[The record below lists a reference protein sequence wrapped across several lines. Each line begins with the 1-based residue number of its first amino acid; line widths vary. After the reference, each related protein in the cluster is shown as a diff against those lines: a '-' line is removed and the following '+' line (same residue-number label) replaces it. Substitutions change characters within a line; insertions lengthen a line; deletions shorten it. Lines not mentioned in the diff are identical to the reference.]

1 MSDPAVVAGAVAVS
15 AADTSIALGA
25 SVGSGTVDVAGA
37 SGTGV
42 DTPMGT
48 ALCGAVDSLGV
59 KIGELIDNFDLGKA
73 LWGTLSC
80 SYAGLTACVG
90 ITLVVGVALLGSSI
104 PILFLT
110 CSKVLNN
117 RLLAP
122 RAPTPFASKV
132 VSSRTT
138 ISSQVRPSKHCVY
151 LWRRSPLNHA
161 GISLSI
167 SGSKSSSRGEAMK
180 VALSNP
186 PVFNAALL
194 RALGGGRKLLL
205 RRALAG

>member
-1 MSDPAVVAGAVAVS
+1 MSDSAGA
-15 AADTSIALGA
+15 ADISMALGA
-25 SVGSGTVDVAGA
+25 SVGSGTVDVADA

-42 DTPMGT
+42 GTIAGT
-48 ALCGAVDSLGV
+48 ALSGTVYSLGV

-80 SYAGLTACVG
+80 SYTDLAAGVG
-90 ITLVVGVALLGSSI
+90 ITLVVGVALLGSSK

-122 RAPTPFASKV
+122 RAATPFASKV
-132 VSSRTT
+132 ASSRTT
-138 ISSQVRPSKHCVY
+138 ISSQARPSKHCVY
-151 LWRRSPLNHA
+151 LWRRSPLNHP

-186 PVFNAALL
+186 LLFNAALL

>member
-1 MSDPAVVAGAVAVS
+1 MGVMGASDIS
-15 AADTSIALGA
+15 MALGA
-25 SVGSGTVDVAGA
+25 SVGADVAGA
-37 SGTGV
+37 SGSEAGAI
-42 DTPMGT
+42 MAT
-48 ALCGAVDSLGV
+48 ALDSLGL
-59 KIGELIDNFDLGKA
+59 KTGELIDNFDLIKA
-73 LWGTLSC
+73 LWGALS
-80 SYAGLTACVG
+80 SSLTAGVG
-90 ITLVVGVALLGSSI
+90 ITLVVGVALLGSSK

-122 RAPTPFASKV
+122 RAATPFASKV
-132 VSSRTT
+132 ASSRTT

-151 LWRRSPLNHA
+151 LWSRSPLNHV

-186 PVFNAALL
+186 LLFNAAL
-194 RALGGGRKLLL
+194 GSGRKPLL